1 MKKPIIALIIMIIAA
16 AGSVI
21 GFLAVKNK
29 NDDKKKQEKEK
40 LADNELFSF
49 DPYSPTKVVFSKGS
63 ETYTVEL
70 NNDVWELDTKEFSI
84 DQTYI
89 QLVCTYMSNL
99 TADKSYGE
107 ISSDK
112 LSMYGLD
119 DPDKIELTEPSGTHT
134 LYVGSVSP
142 TGESYYVTADG
153 KNNVYTID
161 AQHGSVMKLDRLL
174 LKNKKIVPYGLS
186 DIKSIVTYDESG
198 EKTCELTYDPE
209 SMSWSLPEEYSNLTL
224 DQTKVT
230 AELNVLVR
238 LEAEDMLDEK
248 LEDLKKYGFDKPY
261 GKAVLTGLD
270 GSEHEF
276 LVSTNSDDPTYC
288 FVLVD
293 GEQVELYYKSD
304 LSITQNKPITY
315 IAKNYIAAQMS
326 EVTSFKLDFNG
337 NSDSCTIDLENQKCT
352 FNGKEVSLS
361 NSEPYAAL
369 NNLFNSF
376 SVLKLE
382 GTDAKASPKLESPAL
397 SAEFTLSEGGTV
409 KIDLVR
415 NEKDSKSYYVFRDGK
430 YIGAYVDE
438 TMLKGRNS
446 LSDFYIKFTKLAGI

>member
-1 MKKPIIALIIMIIAA
+1 MKKPIIALIIMLIAA

-29 NDDKKKQEKEK
+29 NDNKKQQEKEK
-40 LADNELFSF
+40 LADNKLFSF

-107 ISSDK
+107 ITNDK

-134 LYVGSVSP
+134 LYVGNVSP
-142 TGESYYVTADG
+142 TGESYYITADG

-174 LKNKKIVPYGLS
+174 LKNKKIVPYGLA
-186 DIKSIVTYDESG
+186 DIKSITTYDNSG

-209 SMSWSLPEEYSNLTL
+209 SMSWSLPDEYSNLTL

-230 AELNVLVR
+230 SELNALVR

-248 LEDLKKYGFDKPY
+248 LDDLKKYGFDKPY

-276 LVSTNSDDPTYC
+276 LVSTNNDDPTYC
-288 FVLVD
+288 FALVD

-326 EVTSFKLDFNG
+326 DATGFKLDFNG
-337 NSDSCTIDLENQKCT
+337 NSDSCTMDIDNNKCT
-352 FNGKEVSLS
+352 FNGKEISLK
-361 NSEPYAAL
+361 NSEAYVAL

-382 GTDAKASPKLESPAL
+382 GTDTKVSPKLESPAL
-397 SAEFTLSEGGTV
+397 SAEFTLSDGGTV
-409 KIDLVR
+409 KIDLVQT
-415 NEKDSKSYYVFRDGK
+415 EKDSKSYYVFRDGK
-430 YIGAYVDE
+430 YTGAYVDE